1 MIKIALIAIT
11 LMISFTTLSIN
22 ADYDRGLLKKKSDLV
37 YKPSQLS
44 NYAREQQI
52 KGMISQTIEKGF
64 NHQEIV
70 KLTLHNNN
78 FDSVVLLSLL
88 VEEGID
94 PTTIIAGADTV
105 GLPPETIVKGFE
117 LKRQGVDNAFRSNK
131 SAVGTGEEAHNIVL
145 SMISGPAGGSALV
158 SHPVSPSTP

>member
-1 MIKIALIAIT
+1 MIG
-11 LMISFTTLSIN
+11 FTTLSIN
-22 ADYDRGLLKKKSDLV
+22 ADYERGLLKKKSDLV
-37 YKPSQLS
+37 YKPSHLS

-70 KLTLHNNN
+70 KLTLQNNN
-78 FDSVVLLSLL
+78 FDSIVLLSLL

-94 PTTIIAGADTV
+94 PTEIIAGADAV
-105 GLPPETIVKGFE
+105 GLLPEAIVKGFE
-117 LKRQGVDNAFRSNK
+117 LKRNTFRFNK
-131 SAVGTGEEAHNIVL
+131 SVLRSGEEISYIVFDL
-145 SMISGPAGGSALV
+145 ISGPPGGNASI